1 MAGILSNR
9 DLFRDAIY
17 VALWLYLFYNINT
30 SVVKMLQSNISTA
43 LISMSASSM
52 LYPSM
57 TFCPQSNGLKVGTDT
72 VMTVLMYYYLGLV
85 KRYL

>member
-1 MAGILSNR
+1 MARILSNR

-30 SVVKMLQSNISTA
+30 SAVKMLQSNVSTA
-43 LISMSASSM
+43 FKSMSASSM

-57 TFCPQSNGLKVGTDT
+57 TFCPKSNGLNVGTDK
-72 VMTVLMYYYLGLV
+72 VGIAFLP
-85 KRYL
+85 